1 MIEKDKLSF
10 DKRQLKIDKKSVL
23 TGSSVK
29 NMYDILK
36 FTGETWY
43 SNQFLLQEPI
53 DLTAFSFFKKSRI
66 SGTHVVFKGNY
77 K

>member
-29 NMYDILK
+29 NMYNILK
-36 FTGETWY
+36 FTGENWY
-43 SNQFLLQEPI
+43 SNQFLL
-53 DLTAFSFFKKSRI
+53 
-66 SGTHVVFKGNY
+66 
-77 K
+77 